1 MKIGEYVTNKYHGI
15 IRYGKIIG
23 AVNKKDGCR
32 YFDIDWK
39 DDDVYVKAISS
50 RKNITDKDHSLRLYR
65 ADQIQ
70 KFDLDKTVQTLIKLQ
85 NSAE

>member
-1 MKIGEYVTNKYHGI
+1 MKIGEYVTNNYHNI

-23 AVNKKDGCR
+23 SVDKKDGWR

-39 DDDVYVKAISS
+39 DDEVYIKAISN
-50 RKNITDKDHSLRLYR
+50 RKCITDKDHSLRLYR

-70 KFDLDKTVQTLIKLQ
+70 KFDLNKTIQTLLKLQ
-85 NSAE
+85 ISAE

>member
-1 MKIGEYVTNKYHGI
+1 MKIGEYVTNNYHGI

-23 AVNKKDGCR
+23 AVNKKDGWR

-39 DDDVYVKAISS
+39 DDDVYIKAISN
-50 RKNITDKDHSLRLYR
+50 RKDITDKDHSLRLYR

-85 NSAE
+85 NDAG